1 MNEKISCIIVD
12 DEPAALGQ
20 LLRYVEK
27 TPILQIAGSFNSAI
41 EVLEYLQLHPAPQLI
56 FLDIQMPDLSGMELA
71 KNLPPETGIIFT
83 TAFDQFAVAGY
94 KVNAIDYLL
103 KPINYAEFLTAT
115 TKAMQRI
122 REKDLSKEIAKKE
135 APEIDYIFIKSE
147 YKQMKITLPH
157 IIYIEGLKDYAK
169 IYLTTESAPI
179 LSLISLKKLEEELP
193 SSQFM
198 RVHRSFIVALDKID
212 HIERNQI
219 IIGDQRITI
228 AEQYRGLFHEF
239 ISKRSI

>member
-12 DEPAALGQ
+12 DEPAALSQ
-20 LLRYVEK
+20 LLRYAEK
-27 TPILQIAGSFNSAI
+27 TPILQVAASFSSAI
-41 EVLEYLQLHPAPQLI
+41 EVLEFLQLHPAPHLI

-71 KNLPPETGIIFT
+71 KQLPAQTRIIFT

-103 KPINYAEFLTAT
+103 KPIDYAEFLTAT
-115 TKAMQRI
+115 TKALQRI
-122 REKDLSKEIAKKE
+122 REKEMTQETAKKDN
-135 APEIDYIFIKSE
+135 PDTDYIFIKSE
-147 YKQMKITLPH
+147 YKTMKITLSN
-157 IIYIEGLKDYAK
+157 IVYIEGLKDYAK

-193 SSQFM
+193 SAQFM
-198 RVHRSFIVALDKID
+198 RVHRSFIVSLDKID

-219 IIGDQRITI
+219 IIGEQRITI
-228 AEQYRGLFHEF
+228 AEQYRGVFYDF